1 MDQALAAH
9 SVILN
14 SDLFDMVGASGVK
27 TNHLPV
33 RDSI

>member
-1 MDQALAAH
+1 MDKALAAH

-14 SDLFDMVGASGVK
+14 SGLFDMVGSNGVK

-33 RDSI
+33 RDRK

>member
-1 MDQALAAH
+1 MDQALATH
-9 SVILN
+9 SVMLN
-14 SDLFDMVGASGVK
+14 TGLFDMVGSSAVK